1 MLQIT
6 SQSTASEIAAQMS
19 ILMRGTVCG
28 SKKSLITLSQL
39 TSSGARE
46 HASSK
51 ADDLLSV
58 ALLQPPL
65 YLSNLVSVVLII
77 YPFDYDMTL
86 VDKDRHSCLYSI
98 IQPLCNDFFLICLNK
113 FGMIQEY
120 NLYDNLY
127 CVEQDEQP
135 W

>member
-28 SKKSLITLSQL
+28 SEKSLITLSQL

-77 YPFDYDMTL
+77 QPFDYDMTL
-86 VDKDRHSCLYSI
+86 ANEDRHSCLYTI
-98 IQPLCNDFFLICLNK
+98 IQPLCNEKKKGN
-113 FGMIQEY
+113 GMMRECIIIGIV
-120 NLYDNLY
+120 DS
-127 CVEQDEQP
+127 
-135 W
+135 